1 FNACGDSFKESSPA
15 PLAISSPRKLPV
27 ATQPPRGFKDSRI
40 LWCIKGEPVV
50 IWSDTAHSPS
60 HGSAFPKR
68 AKTKV
73 VHVKPVELTKSE
85 KHFISPLYKIRNHQI
100 RYKIPKLDVAGSNPG
115 RPLQLSS
122 KSIAYH
128 SARIS
133 IFRTKSPKRCHRKSN

>member
-1 FNACGDSFKESSPA
+1 M
-15 PLAISSPRKLPV
+15 
-27 ATQPPRGFKDSRI
+27 
-40 LWCIKGEPVV
+40 

-100 RYKIPKLDVAGSNPG
+100 RYKIPKLDVAVRTPVARSNFPQNQSLIIL
-115 RPLQLSS
+115 RESVFFVRRAQNVA
-122 KSIAYH
+122 IAKVI
-128 SARIS
+128 STTIAVIS
-133 IFRTKSPKRCHRKSN
+133 IV